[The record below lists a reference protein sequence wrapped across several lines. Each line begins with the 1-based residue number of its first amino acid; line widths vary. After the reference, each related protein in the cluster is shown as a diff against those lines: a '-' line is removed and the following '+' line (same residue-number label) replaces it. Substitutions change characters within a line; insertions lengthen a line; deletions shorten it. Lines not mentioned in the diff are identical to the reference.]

1 MNKTIICFSFLY
13 AFLVND
19 VCAQSYNIDFNV
31 NGQPQGKVVLGS
43 LRGDDFVAI
52 DSLQST
58 DEHIHFSIAGNAHA
72 GMYRVIFGQTTYAQ
86 VMKKAPQQLDFIF
99 NKENVVLATDFK
111 YPEDSLKVIH
121 SNENAL
127 WFLFRDYE
135 KRYKKQYT
143 ILEEEMDLF
152 WANKDTIKALDK
164 SNDFNRLQMARDLFI
179 GQKVQQNKKLL
190 AVAFIAQYRQ
200 PILDG
205 FLTPEERK
213 ADFQRNYFKTVDF
226 SDERLINSSVY
237 TDKVFEYL
245 VTYNDKSYT
254 KSQRESAYIKAVDD
268 ILQETNQNEK
278 VQQFIIGYLI
288 HGFKLLHL
296 DKVIA
301 HIHENQK

>member
-1 MNKTIICFSFLY
+1 MNKTIICLSFLF
-13 AFLVND
+13 AFLVGN
-19 VCAQSYNIDFNV
+19 VCAQSYSIDFNV
-31 NGQPQGKVVLGS
+31 NGQLQGKVVLGS
-43 LRGDDFVAI
+43 LRGDDFMAI
-52 DSLQST
+52 DSLQSA
-58 DEHIHFSIAGNAHA
+58 DEHIHFNLSENTHA
-72 GMYRVIFGQTTYAQ
+72 GMYRIIFGQTTYAQ
-86 VMKKAPQQLDFIF
+86 VMKEAPQQLDFIF
-99 NKENVVLATDFK
+99 NKGNVAILTDFK
-111 YPEDSLKVIH
+111 YPEDSVKVIH

-135 KRYKKQYT
+135 KRYKKQYA
-143 ILEEEMDLF
+143 ILEKEMDLF
-152 WANKDTIKALDK
+152 WVNKDTVKALDK

-179 GQKVQQNKKLL
+179 GQKVQQNRKLL
-190 AVAFIAQYRQ
+190 AASFMAQYRQ

-254 KSQRESAYIKAVDD
+254 KSQRESAYIKAVDV

-278 VQQFIIGYLI
+278 VQQFIIAYLV

-301 HIHENQK
+301 HIHENQN